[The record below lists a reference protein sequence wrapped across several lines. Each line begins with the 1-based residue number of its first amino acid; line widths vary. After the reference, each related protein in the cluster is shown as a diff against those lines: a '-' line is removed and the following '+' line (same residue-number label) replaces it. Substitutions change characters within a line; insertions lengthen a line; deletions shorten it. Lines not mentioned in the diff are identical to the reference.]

1 MWWISRLS
9 RITRLGI
16 PLLLLGEALSRVA
29 TSSAWK
35 WVMVLLDSQD
45 AMIPTLGKV
54 GMESFISDALEQF
67 LLMPTITLLYNNDDD
82 SDYWELLNH
91 SVTLLIR

>member
-16 PLLLLGEALSRVA
+16 PLLLLREALCRVA

-35 WVMVLLDSQD
+35 WDVVLLDYQD

-82 SDYWELLNH
+82 SDYWELLSH
-91 SVTLLIR
+91 SVTLFIR